1 MQHFLF
7 KVGRRKYS
15 SPRAYTLR
23 KWIKNQ
29 LVLDKLETPTGYLV
43 LGIIALVLSY
53 AIVSA
58 EARIAWLILLNVILL
73 PAMLGAM
80 LSARFGIYVLSVGAF
95 AVASFE
101 RFVPTLPLDSYL
113 DATILIMLFGI
124 LVRQSRER
132 DWTFLRNGLSAVL
145 TIYLAYQGLQLF
157 NPLAPNGM
165 AWVQAFRES
174 GLILLLFFAALFA
187 WQKFED
193 LRFFTFFW
201 ISLVTL
207 CCLYGFVQAVGD
219 LPSYELNWLLENK
232 DRFLDFYTWGGPRVF
247 SIFFDPTTFGI
258 LLASTIL
265 LSGGVLA
272 DSSLKSWHKGLIV
285 LAMLIM
291 FVAMVLSRTRTAFV
305 ILPAGFIFFALLS
318 MDKRLMAAAGI
329 MTLLLAAFVIA
340 PIQNPSIRNFQKAFH
355 PEESLNYQIQMENLS
370 YLQSHIQ
377 KHAMGSGLGTTGE
390 IGERYAPHSR
400 FSAFLTRSGY
410 IQTAVEMGWV
420 GLALFLLMI
429 GTALWIGVRTYFRLP
444 AGNAKI
450 YNRSFLTVI
459 LVLLLAHYPHQILT
473 QWPTNILFVLSMAI
487 VVHAQREV

>member
-7 KVGRRKYS
+7 KVGKRKYS
-15 SPRAYTLR
+15 SPRAYTFR
-23 KWIKNQ
+23 KWVKNQ
-29 LVLDKLETPTGYLV
+29 LVLDKLETPTGYLL
-43 LGIIALVLSY
+43 LGIIALGLSY

-58 EARIAWLILLNVILL
+58 DIRTAWLLLLNMILL

-80 LSARFGIYVLSVGAF
+80 LSARFGMYVITIGAF
-95 AVASFE
+95 AVATFE
-101 RFVPTLPLDSYL
+101 RFVPSLPLDSYL

-132 DWTFLRNGLSAVL
+132 DWSFLRNSLSAIVI
-145 TIYLAYQGLQLF
+145 IYLGYQGLQLW

-165 AWVQAFRES
+165 AWVQAIRES
-174 GLILLLFFAALFA
+174 GLVLLLFFAALFA

-201 ISLVTL
+201 ISLVTI
-207 CCLYGFVQAVGD
+207 CSLYGFVQALGD
-219 LPSYELNWLLENK
+219 LPTYELQWLLEHK
-232 DRFLDFYTWGGPRVF
+232 ERFQDFYTWGGPRVF
-247 SIFFDPTTFGI
+247 SIFFDPATFGI

-272 DSSLKSWHKGLIV
+272 DDRLKLWHKGLIV
-285 LAMLIM
+285 FAMVVML
-291 FVAMVLSRTRTAFV
+291 VAMVLSHTRTAFV

-318 MDKRLMAAAGI
+318 MDKRLMIAAGA
-329 MTLLLAAFVIA
+329 MTVVLAAFIVI
-340 PIQNPSIRNFQKAFH
+340 PVQNPTIRSFQKAFH

-420 GLALFLLMI
+420 GLALLLLMI
-429 GTALWIGVRTYFRLP
+429 ASALLIGVRTYFRLP
-444 AGNAKI
+444 SGNAKV
-450 YNRSFLTVI
+450 YNRAFLTVL
-459 LVLLLAHYPHQILT
+459 LVLVLAHYPHQILT

-487 VVHAQREV
+487 VVQGQREV